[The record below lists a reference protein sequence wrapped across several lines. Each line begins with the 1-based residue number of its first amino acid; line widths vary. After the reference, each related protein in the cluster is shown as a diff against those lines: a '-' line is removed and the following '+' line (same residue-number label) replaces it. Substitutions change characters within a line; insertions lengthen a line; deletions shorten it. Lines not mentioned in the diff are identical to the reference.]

1 MLNSSRKE
9 KVFIIIMIKSLQALS
24 LKVSQMCLNEQI
36 RKGENYWYIQELF
49 LYWLLPFNTLEFG
62 EGKSQP
68 IRYCV
73 IFESK
78 QRFS

>member
-49 LYWLLPFNTLEFG
+49 LY
-62 EGKSQP
+62 
-68 IRYCV
+68 
-73 IFESK
+73 
-78 QRFS
+78 